1 MLIAIGVVLLLAWSV
16 LFLVL
21 HVAAA
26 GGVHLLLIVALV
38 AFGIRLFTPGRR
50 AF

>member
-1 MLIAIGVVLLLAWSV
+1 VLIAIGVFLLLVWSV

-26 GGVHLLLIVALV
+26 GVHLLLIIGLV
-38 AFGIRLFTPGRR
+38 AFGIRLFSPGRR